1 MVSLWRREFARRT
14 AGFVLGSSLVLTAS
28 FVGGLGLA
36 SGELTHITSRLPF
49 YSLGMA
55 AVFVTAIFGL
65 IRYDA
70 DGITAMLG
78 AVGIA
83 IVGFVLIAL
92 TGEGVL
98 YAIRFPGRVF
108 GSQLL
113 LYFLAA
119 GLIGTGLGYW
129 LLVFWRDLAAQPTP
143 DD

>member
-1 MVSLWRREFARRT
+1 MVTLWRREVAKRT
-14 AGFVLGSSLVLTAS
+14 VGFVLGSSLVLTAS
-28 FVGGLGLA
+28 FVGVLGLS
-36 SGELTHITSRLPF
+36 SGELTDSLSRLPF
-49 YSLGMA
+49 YSLGLA
-55 AVFVTAIFGL
+55 IVFVTAIFSL

-70 DGITAMLG
+70 DGITAMVG

-83 IVGFVLIAL
+83 IVGFILVAL

-98 YAIRFPGRVF
+98 YAVRFPGRVF

-129 LLVFWRDLAAQPTP
+129 LVSFWRDLAAQPAA
-143 DD
+143 DG